1 MKRCCLRITPDRLLL
16 EMAPPGPTD
25 HIAAVA
31 CRANV
36 DRRGAVGRVLG
47 DERRDVEVAQIIDEL
62 VHIVSLVGAPRVRR
76 RDPGEW
82 RTTIVTAASRS
93 IVPVAEPIRPRRSLR
108 HTSRRPCGRAIKIPF
123 ATYKFAKGFFVR

>member
-16 EMAPPGPTD
+16 EMAPPGPTN

-93 IVPVAEPIRPRRSLR
+93 IVPVAEPSSATTTIAAHVSAALR
-108 HTSRRPCGRAIKIPF
+108 TSDQNPICGL
-123 ATYKFAKGFFVR
+123 